1 MKINTSLILCAGFGK
16 RLNPLTLKI
25 PKPLI
30 KLNNLT
36 MLENCI
42 NLNIKL
48 GVEKIFLNTFYL
60 SEQIYDFIKSKKF
73 EIDIQVISDGNKILD
88 TGGGIKNM
96 TNYFQDDDFLVF
108 NPDTLWTDNYI
119 DEINKLKKFYF
130 LKKLTNILL
139 VVRKELSF
147 DQNFKGDFEL
157 EKNLLKKS
165 EKKNLIYI
173 GCQIM
178 NKNLFKD
185 INEDN
190 FSITEVWNELL
201 KKRELNGY
209 ESFNKFYHLTNFEI
223 FKKLKDL

>member
-48 GVEKIFLNTFYL
+48 GIKKIFLNTFYL
-60 SEQIYDFIKSKKF
+60 SEQIYDFIKSKNF
-73 EIDIQVISDGNKILD
+73 EIDIQVISDGKKILD

-96 TNYFQDDDFLVF
+96 TNYFQDNDFLVF

-119 DEINKLKKFYF
+119 EEINKLEKFYF
-130 LKKLTNILL
+130 LNKLTNTLL

-157 EKNLLKKS
+157 EKNLLKKDD
-165 EKKNLIYI
+165 KKNLIYI
-173 GCQIM
+173 GCQIL
-178 NKNLFKD
+178 NKNLFKN
-185 INEDN
+185 INKNN
-190 FSITEVWNELL
+190 FSISEVWNELL
-201 KKRELNGY
+201 NKRELNGY

>member
-108 NPDTLWTDNYI
+108 NPDTIWTDNYI

>member
-48 GVEKIFLNTFYL
+48 GIKKVFLNTFYL
-60 SEQIYDFIKSKKF
+60 SEQIYDFIKSKNF
-73 EIDIQVISDGNKILD
+73 EIDIQVISDGKKILD

-96 TNYFQDDDFLVF
+96 TNYFQDNDFLVF

-119 DEINKLKKFYF
+119 EEINKLEKFYF
-130 LKKLTNILL
+130 LNKSINTLL

-147 DQNFKGDFEL
+147 DQNLKGDFEL
-157 EKNLLKKS
+157 EKNLLKKND
-165 EKKNLIYI
+165 KKNLIYI
-173 GCQIM
+173 GCQIL
-178 NKNLFKD
+178 NKNLFKN
-185 INEDN
+185 INKNN
-190 FSITEVWNELL
+190 FSISEVWNELL

>member
-30 KLNNLT
+30 KLNNLN

-108 NPDTLWTDNYI
+108 NPDTIWTDNYI

>member
-1 MKINTSLILCAGFGK
+1 MKINTALILCAGFGK

-108 NPDTLWTDNYI
+108 NPDTIWTDNYI

-147 DQNFKGDFEL
+147 DQNFKGDFQL

-178 NKNLFKD
+178 NKNLLKD

>member
-60 SEQIYDFIKSKKF
+60 SEQIYDFIKSKNF

>member
-1 MKINTSLILCAGFGK
+1 MKINTALILCAGFGK

-60 SEQIYDFIKSKKF
+60 SEQIYDFIKSKNF

-165 EKKNLIYI
+165 
-173 GCQIM
+173 
-178 NKNLFKD
+178 
-185 INEDN
+185 
-190 FSITEVWNELL
+190 
-201 KKRELNGY
+201 
-209 ESFNKFYHLTNFEI
+209 
-223 FKKLKDL
+223 

>member
-48 GVEKIFLNTFYL
+48 GIKKVFLNTFYL
-60 SEQIYDFIKSKKF
+60 SEQIYDFIKSKNF
-73 EIDIQVISDGNKILD
+73 EIDIQVISDGKKILD

-96 TNYFQDDDFLVF
+96 TNYFQDNDFLVF

-119 DEINKLKKFYF
+119 EEINKLEKFYF
-130 LKKLTNILL
+130 LNKSINTLL

-147 DQNFKGDFEL
+147 DQNLKGDFEL
-157 EKNLLKKS
+157 EKNLLKKND
-165 EKKNLIYI
+165 KKNLIYI
-173 GCQIM
+173 GCQILI
-178 NKNLFKD
+178 KNLFKN
-185 INEDN
+185 INKNN
-190 FSITEVWNELL
+190 FSISEVWNELL

-209 ESFNKFYHLTNFEI
+209 ESFNSLSFN
-223 FKKLKDL
+223 